1 MQFAYCPLAGALW
14 LSMMLTGC
22 AEQKLS
28 SGIPVALEEAN
39 QIEESGKRVNYY
51 TKSDQLISLADGVI
65 CCTNGTTQTET
76 EAFVAKLKEN
86 GVRTE

>member
-1 MQFAYCPLAGALW
+1 MINLHNIGLILLIVKGFLRVK
-14 LSMMLTGC
+14 
-22 AEQKLS
+22 ER
-28 SGIPVALEEAN
+28 VNLEETN
-39 QIEESGKRVNYY
+39 KIEESGKRVNYY
-51 TKSDQLISLADGVI
+51 NKPDQLISLADGVI